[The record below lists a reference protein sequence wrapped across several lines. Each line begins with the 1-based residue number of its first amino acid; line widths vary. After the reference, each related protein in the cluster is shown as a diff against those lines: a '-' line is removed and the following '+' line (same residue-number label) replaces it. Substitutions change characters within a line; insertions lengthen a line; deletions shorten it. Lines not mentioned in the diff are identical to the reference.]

1 MKTQMKTQTKKSR
14 FSHIALALALSVG
27 TVGGMASFLALTEVA
42 EAKGNGGGGAGGGG
56 EPAPAA
62 VKANNNGP
70 AINRAPPIN
79 PPPQQALRAQDL
91 NCGGSRD
98 MIENESC
105 RHNARST
112 PRIVRING
120 FANCA
125 VVQQI
130 PGPNGGP
137 AEFYCLRPM

>member
-1 MKTQMKTQTKKSR
+1 MKTQTKNSR

-27 TVGGMASFLALTEVA
+27 TVGGMASFLALTETA
-42 EAKGNGGGGAGGGG
+42 QARGNGGGGAGGAAGGNGG

-62 VKANNNGP
+62 ANNNRP
-70 AINRAPPIN
+70 AINRAPPVID
-79 PPPQQALRAQDL
+79 PPLRARMQQL
-91 NCGGSRD
+91 NCDGSRE
-98 MIENESC
+98 MIENQNC

-130 PGPNGGP
+130 PNPNGGP

>member
-1 MKTQMKTQTKKSR
+1 MKTQTKKSR

-42 EAKGNGGGGAGGGG
+42 QAKGNGGGGAGGAGGGNGG

-62 VKANNNGP
+62 INNNRP
-70 AINRAPPIN
+70 AINRAPPVID
-79 PPPQQALRAQDL
+79 PPQRARIPQL
-91 NCGGSRD
+91 NCDGSRE
-98 MIENESC
+98 MIENQNC

-130 PGPNGGP
+130 PSPNGGP

>member
-1 MKTQMKTQTKKSR
+1 MKTQTKNSR

-27 TVGGMASFLALTEVA
+27 TVGGMASFLALTETA
-42 EAKGNGGGGAGGGG
+42 QARGNGGGGAGGAAGGG
-56 EPAPAA
+56 EPPPTAI
-62 VKANNNGP
+62 NNNRP
-70 AINRAPPIN
+70 AINRAPPVIN
-79 PPPQQALRAQDL
+79 PPLRARMPQL
-91 NCGGSRD
+91 NCNGSSE
-98 MIENESC
+98 MIENQNC

-130 PGPNGGP
+130 PNPNGGP

>member
-1 MKTQMKTQTKKSR
+1 MKTQSKNSR

-42 EAKGNGGGGAGGGG
+42 QAKGNGGGGAGGAGGAGG
-56 EPAPAA
+56 EPAPA
-62 VKANNNGP
+62 VANNNP
-70 AINRAPPIN
+70 AINRAPPVIN
-79 PPPQQALRAQDL
+79 PPLTQPVRSIQL
-91 NCGGSRD
+91 NCDGSRE
-98 MIENESC
+98 MIENQNC

-130 PGPNGGP
+130 PNPNGGP
-137 AEFYCLRPM
+137 ADFYCLRPM